1 MEIINE
7 LLSKFRLA
15 ELRRKRKHIVL
26 FLVTCAI
33 STLITLCLVVLLLCN
48 IL

>member
-1 MEIINE
+1 MEIIND

-15 ELRRKRKHIVL
+15 ELRRKRKHVIL

-33 STLITLCLVVLLLCN
+33 SMLITLCLVVLLLCN
-48 IL
+48 VL